1 MESFDFS
8 DPVVQK
14 ILFSVGAIVFNYF
27 ITFWV
32 IRFINNKVDDF
43 KRRHRS
49 RRYTYYLATLINFVI
64 LVLIWADRTGTI
76 TTYLGFLSAG
86 LALALHDVI
95 LNLAGWVLIMLR
107 RPFGLGDRIEWD
119 SVKGDVIDIRV
130 FYTSL
135 LEIGNWVDSDQ
146 STGRI
151 VHIPNSNIFREA
163 LFNYTRGFEYLWN
176 ELKFLVTY
184 ESDWEKA
191 KEIILETAEQEGEEI
206 QELAKRKIK
215 LMSKRYMIKYSK
227 FSPIVYLDTADS
239 GVEITLRYL
248 TTARG
253 RRLVESRIREVILK
267 KFAQESEID
276 FAYPT
281 TRFYTTEE

>member
-8 DPVVQK
+8 EPVVQK
-14 ILFSVGAIVFNYF
+14 ILFSVGFIVFNYF

-32 IRFINNKVDDF
+32 IRFINSKVDDF

-49 RRYTYYLATLINFVI
+49 RRYTYYLATLITFMI
-64 LVLIWADRTGTI
+64 LVLIWADRTDTI

-95 LNLAGWVLIMLR
+95 LNLAGWVLIILR

-119 SVKGDVIDIRV
+119 GVKGDVIDVRV

-135 LEIGNWVDSDQ
+135 LEVGNWVDSDQ

-151 VHIPNSNIFREA
+151 VHIPNSNIFRES

-176 ELKFLVTY
+176 EIKFLVTY

-191 KEIILETAEQEGEEI
+191 KEIILETAQQEGEEI

-215 LMSKRYMIKYSK
+215 AMSKRYMIKYSK
-227 FSPIVYLDTADS
+227 FSPIVYLNIADS

-248 TTARG
+248 TTV
-253 RRLVESRIREVILK
+253 RRRRVIQSRVNEIILK
-267 KFAQESEID
+267 KFEQEAEVD

-281 TRFYTTEE
+281 TRLYTTEE